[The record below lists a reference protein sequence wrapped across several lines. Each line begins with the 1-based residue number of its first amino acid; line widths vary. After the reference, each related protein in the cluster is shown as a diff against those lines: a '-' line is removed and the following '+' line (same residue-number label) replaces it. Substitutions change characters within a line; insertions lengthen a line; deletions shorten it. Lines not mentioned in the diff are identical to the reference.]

1 MIACFLS
8 AVSETYSVLLNKIM
22 LEESEREYVHLQE
35 SEQMCRK
42 LKVLKRSTAATKKQW
57 KTKVPSNDRR
67 TG

>member
-1 MIACFLS
+1 
-8 AVSETYSVLLNKIM
+8 M

-42 LKVLKRSTAATKKQW
+42 LKVLKEVLLQQKKQW